1 MKTIY
6 SIALSLLWC
15 LQVQAQQNAVL
26 SGKLQDTTDFKSV
39 AYATIMVI
47 NPADSTI
54 IKFTRAKDDGK
65 FQVKDLPAGKLRLL
79 VTHPG
84 YADFEDFIEL
94 QADREYNIG
103 TINMISRLNLL
114 KEVIIK
120 DKLEAIRIKGDT
132 TEFLVDS
139 FLTKKESNVED
150 LLKNLPGIQVD
161 KDGKITAQG
170 KEVKKVLVDGEEFFG
185 DDPTIA
191 TKNIKAKQVESIQ
204 VYDKKSEQ
212 ATITGV
218 DDGVKEKTIN
228 LKLKEDAKKGYFGK
242 VTAGLGTESRY
253 EHEAMFNK
261 FNKKQK
267 ISVYGAM
274 SNTNKTSLSWE
285 DSRKYEGDDNNM
297 EVGDDG
303 TMYFYNNSDENDF
316 DGVGVPQTWYTGAH
330 FSDKYKGDKHTLSFN
345 ASHKDMNVEGFD
357 SNYTQYIL
365 PDTLYFNN
373 DINRIRNTRNG
384 NQFQGSYVFKV
395 DSLSTIKV
403 KFAGAQS
410 QYLNRSNYTSEN
422 RNELQQLIN
431 SNSRSKEV
439 DGENLTVNS
448 SISFV
453 KKFSKKGRSLS
464 TGITQDYADR
474 NSETLLTS
482 GTSFYADLVLVKQ
495 DTINQ
500 KRTNEGIKSSIN
512 FNTSY
517 TEPLGTKFFW
527 IVDYSITNTKNK
539 SALLTLGKGTGQNY
553 EIQLDSLSNDFRY
566 DVTVNNGGTSFKY
579 QFKKITAS
587 IGARAAYTDLYQN
600 NLINK
605 KDTTQ
610 RFLNIFPSARFV
622 YKVGTTSNFEI
633 SYNGRTRQPSL
644 QQIQPVLDNTN
655 PLDVYIGNDQLG
667 QSFTNNVSLNYNSY
681 KPISG
686 SGIWSNCYLSQTNN
700 DFARNDF
707 VDSLGRRVHQTI
719 NVNGNQN
726 MGGQVYYWF
735 NIKKLKLSVSTNAR
749 LNLSKNVNVVNN
761 QNNINRNGSYTF
773 GTDFSH
779 SHKDDKYYVSIGGD
793 WTYNTS
799 SSSIRPDVLTQ
810 FWIQAYQLNGEV
822 ELPAKFELNA
832 SATYNIRQRTSEF
845 DRNLNTMIINAELV
859 KKFGEKEI
867 FEIGLSCRDILNQN
881 IGFNRNANS
890 NFINENVHTVLR
902 RYFLLRLTYNINSAN
917 RMAKEEDKK

>member
-1 MKTIY
+1 MRNFYIILFCLFGY
-6 SIALSLLWC
+6 
-15 LQVQAQQNAVL
+15 LQVQAQQNTIL
-26 SGKLQDTTDFKSV
+26 SGKLQDTVDFKSV
-39 AYATIMVI
+39 AYATVIVI
-47 NPADSTI
+47 NPSDSTI
-54 IKFTRAKDDGK
+54 IKFVRAKDDGR
-65 FQVKDLPAGKLRLL
+65 FLIKDLPSTKVRLL
-79 VTHPG
+79 ITHPG
-84 YADFEDFIEL
+84 YADFDDKIEL
-94 QADREYNIG
+94 KPDKINDIG
-103 TINMISRLNLL
+103 AINMISRLNLL

-120 DKLEAIRIKGDT
+120 DRLEAIRIKGDT

-204 VYDKKSEQ
+204 VFDKKSEQ

-218 DDGVKEKTIN
+218 DDGIKEKTIN

-242 VTAGLGTESRY
+242 ISAGAGTENRY
-253 EHEAMFNK
+253 EHEAMINK

-267 ISVYGAM
+267 ISAYGAL

-285 DSRKYEGDDNNM
+285 DSRKYEGENNNM

-303 TMYFYNNSDENDF
+303 TMYYYNNSDENDF
-316 DGVGVPQTWYTGAH
+316 DGVGVPQTWYVGGH
-330 FSDKYKGDKHTLSFN
+330 FSDKYKNDKHAISFN
-345 ASHKDMNVEGFD
+345 ASYKDMNVEGFD

-384 NQFQGSYVFKV
+384 SQFQGSYVFKV

-410 QYLNRSNYTSEN
+410 QYLNKSSYTSEN

-431 SNSRSKEV
+431 SNTRNNDV
-439 DGENLTVNS
+439 DGENITFNS

-464 TGITQDYADR
+464 AGITQDYADR
-474 NSETLLTS
+474 SSEALLTS
-482 GTSFYADLVLVKQ
+482 NTSFYADLTLVKR

-500 KRTNEGIKSSIN
+500 KRTNEGIKNSIS

-517 TEPLGTKFFW
+517 TEPIGKKFFW
-527 IVDYSITNTKNK
+527 IADYSITNTQNK
-539 SALLTLGKGTGQNY
+539 SALLTLAKGAGQDY
-553 EIQLDSLSNDFRY
+553 DVQLDSLSNDFRY
-566 DVTVNNGGTSFKY
+566 DVMVNNGGTSFKY
-579 QFKKITAS
+579 QFKKVTAS

-600 NLINK
+600 NLVTK
-605 KDTTQ
+605 RDTTQ
-610 RFLNIFPSARFV
+610 QFLNIFPSARFA
-622 YKVGTTSNFEI
+622 YKVGTSSNFEI

-644 QQIQPVLDNTN
+644 QEIQPVLDNTN
-655 PLDVYIGNDQLG
+655 PLDIYIGNDRLK
-667 QSFTNNVSLNYNSY
+667 QSFTNRISINYNAY

-686 SGIWSNCYLSQTNN
+686 SGVWSNFSVAQTNN
-700 DFARNDF
+700 DFTRNDF

-726 MGGQVYYWF
+726 LFGQMYYWF
-735 NIKKLKLSVSTNAR
+735 NLKKLKLHVSTNAR
-749 LNLSKNVNVVNN
+749 LSLSKNVNVVNN
-761 QNNINRNGSYTF
+761 QNNINRNGSYSF
-773 GTDFSH
+773 GSDISH
-779 SHKDDKYYVSIGGD
+779 SHKDDKYYISMGGD
-793 WTYNTS
+793 FTYNTS
-799 SSSIRPDVLTQ
+799 TSSVRSDIVTQ
-810 FWIQAYQLNGEV
+810 FWIYSYQLNGEI

-832 SATYNIRQRTSEF
+832 NATYNIRQRTSEF
-845 DRNLNTMIINAELV
+845 DRNLNTFIINAELV

-867 FEIGLSCRDILNQN
+867 FEIGLSCRDVLNQN

-890 NFINENVHTVLR
+890 NFINENVHTILQ
-902 RYFLLRLTYNINSAN
+902 RYFLLRVTYNINSAN
-917 RMAKEEDKK
+917 RVAKEGDKQ